1 MSPAV
6 SPLALALLLLQAGSA
21 TPLSSN
27 TSQDA
32 VPVASVAL
40 GTLRTFKHAAHP
52 QIVGRSDAAGDP
64 AVDASPVSADS
75 RRTIAGSII
84 VVEKVEGEKPRK
96 RTLHSMV
103 EVGSVLYLF
112 GGQGVDSAVLFDDM
126 WSLDLKSNGRRWN
139 KLRKG
144 PTARKQHVLIPQPNM
159 GASGSVLLM
168 GGQSAD
174 KIDRCTLDGK
184 EEPCGFDD
192 LTDMWSYDIANNT
205 WQRVGE
211 GPSALNWG
219 FHPKCS
225 KVGPPTNHIKFVRAG
240 DKQILSFG
248 GFETSFCAS
257 NSGGR
262 PPKDATWVMTRT
274 DINSSVQWSW
284 RELSTRRPRPPARF
298 RHDMAWVSYTDV
310 LVLFG
315 GESISKTLGD
325 TWHLTITAAHQGGA
339 EGTWKQVNALTA
351 PPPRLEHS
359 MVSLG
364 RHVYLHGGRDPR
376 RALTYND
383 VWRFSVVDMTWSEMP
398 SFQLPSRAQFAMTP
412 FPDDYIYLLGG
423 TEDGIKLDAML
434 SDDLWRVDT
443 ALVCEIGSYYDASS
457 GMQAGQCKACRICP
471 SGEYQSSDCTAVNDR
486 VCVPCS
492 PCSNSQYEDKSCM
505 AQADRIC
512 LECDTLGCSQ
522 DIILGS
528 GVDEGGFANVWRDG
542 CGLGSKGECKK
553 CTSCRA
559 NEYLKEPCAAQR
571 DRVCDLCTNLA
582 TEECRLG
589 AANAT
594 SGTAETVSKRLEDC
608 GYGKRG
614 KCVTLSRL
622 KAERTG
628 VLGLNEPLW
637 VSVVIGVVAL
647 LLVCTIVGVYV
658 HLRRWR
664 QRKKKQRERA
674 NNLVESFQAP
684 SFLDLERAPNTG
696 SQALG
701 ETNDLSPVSDKGLGC
716 VDAESSRG
724 PEALSAAG
732 VGLGT
737 DVDSPI
743 RIESSIHSRAA
754 GASDVRDAA
763 ETDNKYPTMQPNQRQ
778 GAGDL
783 IKELGLRS
791 SEPHSSDHRP
801 RTPGWKE
808 PLPPKRD
815 NPAAR
820 GGGRARPV
828 SGRLRGAA
836 HAQRL
841 QLQDHIICD
850 REEEDRDQ
858 AISVEHEVLQSRSP
872 SPFEDCEDLLT
883 KIQREN
889 RKNREEEKAL
899 KSLGQNREIHETSPS
914 ADSKPAPLEVPDS
927 MAPCTRTS
935 PICLA
940 KSSTPANR
948 LSPPSSKAQARPGVA
963 AGSIQRDS
971 SLSPAMAQVLDTAAA
986 TRMRLARERGRYI
999 FCMCQIIPPIQAW
1012 R

>member
-1 MSPAV
+1 MGPAV

-21 TPLSSN
+21 TQLSSN

-32 VPVASVAL
+32 VPVASLPL
-40 GTLRTFKHAAHP
+40 GPLRTFKHPAHP
-52 QIVGRSDAAGDP
+52 QIVGRSDAAGHL
-64 AVDASPVSADS
+64 AVDAGPVSANS
-75 RRTIAGSII
+75 RRTIAGSIM
-84 VVEKVEGEKPRK
+84 VVEKVETVGEKPRK

-103 EVGSVLYLF
+103 VVGSVLYLF
-112 GGQGVDSAVLFDDM
+112 GGESDEPAVLFDDM

-139 KLRKG
+139 KLREG
-144 PTARKQHVLIPQPNM
+144 PTARSKHVLIPQPNM

-174 KIDRCTLDGK
+174 GIHRSCTTVGK
-184 EEPCGFDD
+184 EQSCKLKD

-205 WQRVGE
+205 WQLVGE

-219 FHPKCS
+219 FDPQCRM
-225 KVGPPTNHIKFVRAG
+225 VGPLTNHIKFVLAG
-240 DKQILSFG
+240 DRQILSFG
-248 GFETSFCAS
+248 GFQAESLC
-257 NSGGR
+257 NSYKGGR
-262 PPKDATWVMTRT
+262 PPEDATWVMTRP
-274 DINSSVQWSW
+274 DINSSASWSW
-284 RELSTRRPRPPARF
+284 RELSTGKSRPPARF
-298 RHDMAWVSYTDV
+298 RHDMAWVSNTEV

-315 GESISKTLGD
+315 GQNPNNRLFGD
-325 TWHLTITAAHQGGA
+325 TWQLTITAADHEGGV
-339 EGTWKQVNALTA
+339 EGNWKQVKASSS
-351 PPPRLEHS
+351 PPPRVDHS

-364 RHVYLHGGRDPR
+364 LYVYLHGGYDTGPDYVP
-376 RALTYND
+376 YND

-412 FPDDYIYLLGG
+412 FPDDYIYLHGG
-423 TEDGIKLDAML
+423 TEDGHLDTML

-443 ALVCEIGSYYDASS
+443 ALLCEIGSYYNASS
-457 GMQAGQCKACRICP
+457 GMQAGQCKACRICQ

-528 GVDEGGFANVWRDG
+528 GVDEGGFANVWRNG

-553 CTSCRA
+553 CSSCRS
-559 NEYLKEPCAAQR
+559 NEYLKEPCAEQR
-571 DRVCDLCTNLA
+571 DRVCDLCTNLE
-582 TEECRLG
+582 TEECSLS

-594 SGTAETVSKRLEDC
+594 SGTAEIVSKRLEDC

-622 KAERTG
+622 KADRTG
-628 VLGLNEPLW
+628 ILGLNEPLW
-637 VSVVIGVVAL
+637 VSVVTGVVAL

-674 NNLVESFQAP
+674 INLVESFQAP
-684 SFLDLERAPNTG
+684 PFLDLESAPNTG
-696 SQALG
+696 LKALS
-701 ETNDLSPVSDKGLGC
+701 ETNDLSLVSEKDLGC
-716 VDAESSRG
+716 VDAESSPG
-724 PEALSAAG
+724 PEVLSAAG

-737 DVDSPI
+737 DVGSPI
-743 RIESSIHSRAA
+743 RSESHIHSRAA
-754 GASDVRDAA
+754 GASDVRDAM
-763 ETDNKYPTMQPNQRQ
+763 ETDKKYPAMQQNQRQ

-791 SEPHSSDHRP
+791 SEPLSSDLRP

-808 PLPPKRD
+808 PLPAKRD

-841 QLQDHIICD
+841 QLQDRIMCD
-850 REEEDRDQ
+850 KEDEDLDQ
-858 AISVEHEVLQSRSP
+858 VISVEHEVLHSRSP
-872 SPFEDCEDLLT
+872 SPFEDGEDILT
-883 KIQREN
+883 KIQKEN
-889 RKNREEEKAL
+889 KKNREEEKAL
-899 KSLGQNREIHETSPS
+899 KSIGQDREICETSPS
-914 ADSKPAPLEVPDS
+914 ADSKPALLEVPDS
-927 MAPCTRTS
+927 MAPGARTS
-935 PICLA
+935 PISLE
-940 KSSTPANR
+940 KSSASENR
-948 LSPPSSKAQARPGVA
+948 LSPPSSKAQACPGVT
-963 AGSIQRDS
+963 AGSIKRDS
-971 SLSPAMAQVLDTAAA
+971 SLSPAIAQVLDTAAA
-986 TRMRLARERGRYI
+986 TRMRLARERGR
-999 FCMCQIIPPIQAW
+999 
-1012 R
+1012 